1 MTWQAVVDAG
11 GDLGRDLDRVDWSAT
26 PLGPPERWP
35 DSLLSVLRVVVSSR
49 FAMWMAWG
57 PQLTFFCNDAYR
69 RDTLGTKYP
78 WALGRPA
85 SEVWGEIWDD
95 VGPRI
100 ASVLGTGVS
109 TWDESLRLFLERS
122 GYREETYHTFSYS
135 PLADESGATM
145 GMLCVVAEETE
156 RVIAERRLRT
166 LRDVAADLAE
176 AADEDEVFQRLAATL
191 GRDRAD
197 LPFTLTYLF
206 DGDGDG
212 DGDGEGQGTR
222 LVASTGLA
230 GGPQQELIEAA
241 ASGGPGW
248 PLPEPGGGPLAVT
261 ADRFPAAVRRLLP
274 ELGAAAPG
282 RAVVLPLRARPEV
295 QPIGLLVAGITPF
308 RPLDDGILSFVGLLT
323 DQVDAA
329 LTTVRMLESARQRVE
344 ALAELD
350 RVKSQFFA
358 NVSHELRTPLTLI
371 LGPLERIRGT
381 VTTTLPALAPEVE
394 TMHGNALRL
403 SKLVTD
409 VLDFSRLQAGRL
421 MPAREPV
428 DLAVATRELAEMFR
442 SAIEHAGLRY
452 VVSCD
457 DVGTVTID
465 ASMWERIVL
474 NLLSNALKFTF
485 DGEICVR
492 LSRQGTSVRLTVE
505 DTGAGIPDHEL
516 PRLFER
522 FHRVERSRARS
533 SEGSGIGL
541 ALVSE
546 LVALHGGQVE
556 ADSELDV
563 GSTFTVTLPLAT
575 LRAGTGPDPAA
586 DPQPVPPSGSTAGRS
601 GSGIAPAAFL
611 AEVARWTAG
620 DERGAGA
627 AAAAWAPALAV
638 VPSVAEAESEGT
650 ILVVDDN
657 ADMRAY
663 LARLLA
669 PRFTVHTAVDG
680 ADALD
685 QIQVRRPDLV
695 VSDVMMP
702 NVDGVELVRRIRS
715 EPELA
720 DLPVILLTAA
730 ASTAATAE
738 GFDVGADDYLVKPF
752 TAENL
757 LLRVTARIA
766 AGHDRRRR
774 LAVGDL
780 RGALGAVA
788 TAEDVLGV
796 VEAFLRGQ
804 LGVDISGLALVDE
817 RTGTVR
823 LWHQPGLRAGLGE
836 RYRSGTT
843 ASPAPAFV
851 AIRTSEPVIVA
862 DRSAMAARFPE
873 VRADLAAAG
882 IEAAA
887 VLPLRTATGVV
898 RGSLAAYW
906 SGPRLLA
913 GHEVDLLTDAAGVV
927 AEAVD
932 RIATAAQEH
941 RFLVEFQERLLEI
954 DHRSTEAV
962 VAVRYQPARNSLV
975 GGDWFDVI
983 TLPDGS
989 VGITIGDV
997 VGSGLPAAT
1006 SMSQLRSAARLAA
1019 MAHPD
1024 PPEVLTMLDAFAAR
1038 APAAYCATA
1047 LYARLQTD
1055 RVLRWS
1061 SAGHPPPLLVVG
1073 AEARFLDGGLQPLLG
1088 FGGHEKGSSGGDG
1101 ARSAEVVLP
1110 PASTLLFYTDGMI
1123 ERRGELIDDGLQ
1135 RLAAEAVAQ
1144 RHLGLSRLADALI
1157 AAITPEDGLRD
1168 DVALVAL
1175 RTVGSRPELLVD
1187 AFRSDTAELASARS
1201 RFRHWLEDDGTP
1213 PGWVDDLV
1221 LAFGEVIANAVEHGN
1236 ANNNRKV
1243 IGVEAARVHNRIE
1256 VSVTDAGTWL
1266 ADSNSS
1272 QRRGRGRGFSII
1284 NAIADSVDVD
1294 PGRTGTTVTFTVDI
1308 PSVEPSSS

>member
-1 MTWQAVVDAG
+1 VTWQAVVDAG
-11 GDLGRDLDRVDWSAT
+11 GELGRDLDRVDWSAT

-35 DSLLSVLRVVVSSR
+35 DSLLNVLRVVVSSR

-57 PQLTFFCNDAYR
+57 PELTFFCNHAYR

-100 ASVLGTGVS
+100 ASVLGTGMA
-109 TWDESLRLFLERS
+109 TWDESLRLYLERS

-135 PLADESGATM
+135 PLADESGAVV

-176 AADEDEVFQRLAATL
+176 AATEDDVFQRLAATL
-191 GRDRAD
+191 DRDRAD

-206 DGDGDG
+206 GDDSA
-212 DGDGEGQGTR
+212 EQGAR
-222 LVASTGLA
+222 LVATTGLSA
-230 GGPQQELIEAA
+230 AQQRALADEAA
-241 ASGGPGW
+241 GRGPGW
-248 PLPEPGGGPLAVT
+248 PVPTPGGGPLAVA
-261 ADRFPAAVRRLLP
+261 ADRFPPVLRRLLP
-274 ELGAAAPG
+274 ELGGAVPA
-282 RAVVLPLRARPEV
+282 RAVVVPLRARPAV
-295 QPIGLLVAGITPF
+295 QPIGLLVAGLTPF
-308 RPLDDGILSFVGLLT
+308 RPLDDDILSFVGLLT

-329 LTTVRMLESARQRVE
+329 VTTVRTLESARQRVE

-371 LGPLERIRGT
+371 LGPLERIRTT
-381 VTTTLPALAPEVE
+381 VTTTLPALAPDVE

-421 MPAREPV
+421 LPAREPV
-428 DLAVATRELAEMFR
+428 DLAAVTRELAEMFR

-452 VVSCD
+452 VVECD
-457 DVGTVTID
+457 DVGVVTVD

-474 NLLSNALKFTF
+474 NLVSNALKFTF
-485 DGEICVR
+485 EGEVCVR
-492 LSRQGTSVRLTVE
+492 LTGDGATVRLVVQ

-541 ALVSE
+541 ALVAE
-546 LVALHGGQVE
+546 LVALHGGRVE

-563 GSTFTVTLPLAT
+563 GSTFTVTLPVAAPQAPP
-575 LRAGTGPDPAA
+575 AGTGPDRGADAAPVAAVGAAPAR
-586 DPQPVPPSGSTAGRS
+586 PGP
-601 GSGIAPAAFL
+601 GITPAAFL
-611 AEVARWTAG
+611 AEAARWTTG
-620 DERGAGA
+620 DTALA
-627 AAAAWAPALAV
+627 AAAVGAV
-638 VPSVAEAESEGT
+638 ESQGPTGPEPESEGT

-663 LARLLA
+663 LARLLV
-669 PRFTVHTAVDG
+669 PRFVVHTAVDG
-680 ADALD
+680 ADAFD
-685 QIQVRRPDLV
+685 QIQARRPDLV

-730 ASTAATAE
+730 ASTAAAAE

-774 LAVGDL
+774 M
-780 RGALGAVA
+780 ALG
-788 TAEDVLGV
+788 D
-796 VEAFLRGQ
+796 LRGQ
-804 LGVDISGLALVDE
+804 LGAATTPEQVLETAETFLWGHLGADMSGLALVSDE

-823 LWHQPGLRAGLGE
+823 LWHRPGLRAGVGE

-843 ASPAPAFV
+843 VSPAPAFV
-851 AIRTSEPVIVA
+851 AIRTGEPVIVA
-862 DRSAMAARFPE
+862 DRTAMADRFPE

-882 IEAAA
+882 IQAAA
-887 VLPLRTATGVV
+887 VLPLRTATGMV
-898 RGSLAAYW
+898 RGSLAGYW
-906 SGPRLLA
+906 SGPRTLA
-913 GHEVDLLTDAAGVV
+913 GHEIDLLTDAAGVV

-954 DHRSTEAV
+954 DHRSTDAV
-962 VAVRYQPARNSLV
+962 VAVRYQPARSSLV

-983 TLPDGS
+983 TLADGS

-1024 PPEVLTMLDAFAAR
+1024 PPEVVTMLDAFAAR
-1038 APAAYCATA
+1038 APAAYCASA
-1047 LYARLQTD
+1047 LYARLRPD
-1055 RVLRWS
+1055 HVLRWS

-1073 AEARFLDGGLQPLLG
+1073 ADARFLDGGLRPLLG
-1088 FGGHEKGSSGGDG
+1088 FGGHDAMTIEDEG
-1101 ARSAEVVLP
+1101 AWSAEVALP
-1110 PASTLLFYTDGMI
+1110 PAATLLFYTDGMV
-1123 ERRGELIDDGLQ
+1123 ERRGELIDEGLQ

-1175 RTVGSRPELLVD
+1175 RTVGARPELLVD
-1187 AFRSDTAELASARS
+1187 AFRSDTAELAPARS
-1201 RFRHWLEDDGTP
+1201 RFRRWLEDDGTP
-1213 PGWVDDLV
+1213 RGWVDDLV

-1236 ANNNRKV
+1236 ANDSRKV

-1256 VSVTDAGTWL
+1256 VSVTDAGTWS

-1284 NAIADSVDVD
+1284 NAIAGSVDVD
-1294 PGRTGTTVTFTVDI
+1294 PGRTGTTVSFTVDI
-1308 PSVEPSSS
+1308 PAVEPAPPAP

>member
-1 MTWQAVVDAG
+1 MTWPAVVEAG
-11 GDLGRDLDRVDWSAT
+11 GELGRDLDRVDWSAT
-26 PLGPPERWP
+26 PLGPPETWP
-35 DSLLSVLRVVVSSR
+35 DSLLNVLRVVVSSR

-57 PQLTFFCNDAYR
+57 PELTFFCNDAYR

-100 ASVLGTGVS
+100 ASVLSTGVA

-135 PLADESGATM
+135 PLADESSATV
-145 GMLCVVAEETE
+145 GLLCVVAEETD

-176 AADEDEVFQRLAATL
+176 AATEDDVYQRLAATL
-191 GRDRAD
+191 DRDRAD

-206 DGDGDG
+206 DGDDG
-212 DGDGEGQGTR
+212 GGPGAR
-222 LVASTGLA
+222 LVASTGLSA
-230 GGPQQELIEAA
+230 RQMGELAAEAA
-241 ASGGPGW
+241 GRGPGW
-248 PLPEPGGGPLAVT
+248 PVPTPGGGPLAV
-261 ADRFPAAVRRLLP
+261 AVDRFPPVLRHLLP
-274 ELGAAAPG
+274 ELGEAVPG
-282 RAVVLPLRARPEV
+282 RAVVVPLRARPEV
-295 QPIGLLVAGITPF
+295 RPIGLLVAGLTPF
-308 RPLDDGILSFVGLLT
+308 RPLDDDILSFVGLLT

-329 LTTVRMLESARQRVE
+329 VTTVRTLESARQRVE

-371 LGPLERIRGT
+371 LGPLERIQGT
-381 VTTTLPALAPEVE
+381 VTAALPALAPDVE

-421 MPAREPV
+421 LPAREPV
-428 DLAVATRELAEMFR
+428 DLAVVTRELAEMFR

-457 DVGTVTID
+457 DVGLVTLD

-485 DGEICVR
+485 EGEICVH
-492 LSRQGTSVRLTVE
+492 LTGDGTTVRLAVQ
-505 DTGAGIPDHEL
+505 DTGAGIPAHEL

-546 LVALHGGQVE
+546 LVGLHDGRVE
-556 ADSELDV
+556 ADSQL
-563 GSTFTVTLPLAT
+563 GIGTTFTVTLPVVAVPSLAI
-575 LRAGTGPDPAA
+575 AAIPAPA
-586 DPQPVPPSGSTAGRS
+586 RT
-601 GSGIAPAAFL
+601 GSGITPAAFL
-611 AEVARWTAG
+611 AEAARWTASDG
-620 DERGAGA
+620 VGPDPELVAL
-627 AAAAWAPALAV
+627 APAG
-638 VPSVAEAESEGT
+638 PETPEVAGVEGT

-663 LARLLA
+663 LGRLLA
-669 PRFTVHTAVDG
+669 PRFAVHTAVDG
-680 ADALD
+680 GDAFD
-685 QIQVRRPDLV
+685 QIQARRPDLV

-702 NVDGVELVRRIRS
+702 NVDGVELVRRIRD

-730 ASTAATAE
+730 ASTEAAAE

-757 LLRVTARIA
+757 LLRVTARIT

-774 LAVGDL
+774 MALGDL
-780 RGALGAVA
+780 RGALGSA
-788 TAEDVLGV
+788 TTAAEVL
-796 VEAFLRGQ
+796 AAADSFLQGQ
-804 LGVDISGLALVDE
+804 LGADITGLALVEE

-823 LWHQPGLRAGLGE
+823 LWHRPGLRAGVGE
-836 RYRSGTT
+836 RYRSGTIAT
-843 ASPAPAFV
+843 PAPAFD
-851 AIRTSEPVIVA
+851 AIRTGAAVLVA
-862 DRSAMAARFPE
+862 DRKTMTERFPD
-873 VRADLAAAG
+873 VRADMAAAG
-882 IEAAA
+882 IQAAA
-887 VLPLRTATGVV
+887 VLPLRTATDVV

-906 SGPRLLA
+906 SAPRVLTE
-913 GHEVDLLTDAAGVV
+913 HETGLLTDAAGVV

-932 RIATAAQEH
+932 RIAVNDQEH
-941 RFLVEFQERLLEI
+941 RFLIEFQERLLEI

-962 VAVRYQPARNSLV
+962 VTVLYQPARNSLV
-975 GGDWFDVI
+975 GGDWYDVI
-983 TLPDGS
+983 TLADGS

-1038 APAAYCATA
+1038 APAAYCASA
-1047 LYARLQTD
+1047 LYARLQPD
-1055 RVLRWS
+1055 GLLRWS

-1073 AEARFLDGGLQPLLG
+1073 AEARFLDGGRRPLLG
-1088 FGGHEKGSSGGDG
+1088 FGGREPFVLDDV
-1101 ARSAEVVLP
+1101 ATRSADLVLP
-1110 PASTLLFYTDGMI
+1110 PASTLLLYTDGMV
-1123 ERRGELIDDGLQ
+1123 ERRGELLDDGLQ
-1135 RLAAEAVAQ
+1135 RLATEAVAQ
-1144 RHLGLSRLADALI
+1144 RHLGLARLVDALI

-1168 DVALVAL
+1168 DVAVIAL

-1187 AFRSDTAELASARS
+1187 AFHSDTAELAPARA
-1201 RFRHWLEDDGTP
+1201 RFRRWLEDDGTP

-1236 ANNNRKV
+1236 RNDNRKIV
-1243 IGVEAARVHNRIE
+1243 GVEAARVHNRIE
-1256 VSVTDAGTWL
+1256 VSVTDAGNWM
-1266 ADSNSS
+1266 ADSNAS
-1272 QRRGRGRGFSII
+1272 QRRGRGRGFAIV
-1284 NAIADSVDVD
+1284 NAIAGSVDVS
-1294 PGRTGTTVTFTVDI
+1294 PTQIGTVVSFTVDI
-1308 PSVEPSSS
+1308 PAVEPVP

>member
-1 MTWQAVVDAG
+1 MTWPAVVEAG
-11 GDLGRDLDRVDWSAT
+11 GEVGRDLDRVDWSAT
-26 PLGPPERWP
+26 PLGPTDGWP
-35 DSLLSVLRVVVSSR
+35 DSLLNVLRVVVSSR

-57 PQLTFFCNDAYR
+57 PELTFFCNDAYR

-100 ASVLGTGVS
+100 ASVLDTGVA

-135 PLADESGATM
+135 SLADESGATV
-145 GMLCVVAEETE
+145 GMLCVVAEETD
-156 RVIAERRLRT
+156 RVIAERRLRA

-176 AADEDEVFQRLAATL
+176 STTEVDVYQRLAITL
-191 GRDRAD
+191 DRDRAD

-206 DGDGDG
+206 DGDDPTAPGA
-212 DGDGEGQGTR
+212 R
-222 LVASTGLA
+222 LVASTGLTARQRA
-230 GGPQQELIEAA
+230 GLATDAA
-241 ASGGPGW
+241 DRGSGW
-248 PLPEPGGGPLAVT
+248 PVPAPGGGPLPVAVE
-261 ADRFPAAVRRLLP
+261 RFPPALRRLLP
-274 ELGAAAPG
+274 ELGEVVPG
-282 RAVVLPLRARPEV
+282 RAVVVPLRARPEV
-295 QPIGLLVAGITPF
+295 RPIGLLVAGLTPF
-308 RPLDDGILSFVGLLT
+308 RPLDEDILSFVGLLT

-329 LTTVRMLESARQRVE
+329 VTTVRTLESARQRVE

-371 LGPLERIRGT
+371 LGPLERLRGT
-381 VTTTLPALAPEVE
+381 VTTSLPALAPDVE

-421 MPAREPV
+421 LPAREPV
-428 DLAVATRELAEMFR
+428 DLAVVTRDLAEMFR

-457 DVGTVTID
+457 DVGLVTLD

-485 DGEICVR
+485 EGEICVR
-492 LSRQGTSVRLTVE
+492 LTGDGSTVRLAVQ

-541 ALVSE
+541 ALVAE
-546 LVALHGGQVE
+546 LVGLHAGQVE
-556 ADSELDV
+556 ADSTLDV
-563 GSTFTVTLPLAT
+563 GSTFTVTLPVGA
-575 LRAGTGPDPAA
+575 ASSPAA
-586 DPQPVPPSGSTAGRS
+586 DAGPVPGRAA
-601 GSGIAPAAFL
+601 SGITPAAFL
-611 AEVARWTAG
+611 AEAARWTGADG
-620 DERGAGA
+620 VGPDSPVAALAAAGA
-627 AAAAWAPALAV
+627 PEPAPAAG
-638 VPSVAEAESEGT
+638 AEGT

-663 LARLLA
+663 LGRLLT
-669 PRFTVHTAVDG
+669 PRFIVRTAVDG
-680 ADALD
+680 GDAFD
-685 QIQVRRPDLV
+685 QIQTRRPDLV

-702 NVDGVELVRRIRS
+702 NVDGVELVRRIRD

-730 ASTAATAE
+730 ASTEAAAE

-774 LAVGDL
+774 MALGDL
-780 RGALGAVA
+780 RGALGSA
-788 TAEDVLGV
+788 TTADQVL
-796 VEAFLRGQ
+796 AATDTFLQGQ
-804 LGVDISGLALVDE
+804 LGVDISGLALVED
-817 RTGTVR
+817 RKGAVR
-823 LWHQPGLRAGLGE
+823 LWHRPGLRAGVGE
-836 RYRSGTT
+836 RYRSGTIAT
-843 ASPAPAFV
+843 PAPAFA
-851 AIRTSEPVIVA
+851 AIRTGEAVVVA
-862 DRSAMAARFPE
+862 DREAMAERFPDI
-873 VRADLAAAG
+873 RADMAAAG
-882 IEAAA
+882 IQAAA
-887 VLPLRTATGVV
+887 VLPLRTATGAV
-898 RGSLAAYW
+898 RGSVAAYW
-906 SGPRLLA
+906 SASRLLTE
-913 GHEVDLLTDAAGVV
+913 HEVDLFTDAAGVV

-932 RIATAAQEH
+932 RIAVNDQEH

-954 DHRSTEAV
+954 DHRSTESV
-962 VAVRYQPARNSLV
+962 VTVLYQPARNSLV
-975 GGDWFDVI
+975 GGDWYDVI
-983 TLPDGS
+983 TLADGS

-1019 MAHPD
+1019 MARPD

-1038 APAAYCATA
+1038 APAAYCASA
-1047 LYARLQTD
+1047 LYARLQPD
-1055 RVLRWS
+1055 GLLRWS

-1073 AEARFLDGGLQPLLG
+1073 AEARFLDGGRRPLLG
-1088 FGGHEKGSSGGDG
+1088 LGGREPFAPDDDI
-1101 ARSAEVVLP
+1101 ATRSAEVVLP
-1110 PASTLLFYTDGMI
+1110 PASTLLLYTDGMV
-1123 ERRGELIDDGLQ
+1123 ERRGEMLDEGLQ
-1135 RLAAEAVAQ
+1135 RLATEAVAQ
-1144 RHLGLSRLADALI
+1144 RHLGLARLADSLI

-1168 DVALVAL
+1168 DVAVIAL

-1187 AFRSDTAELASARS
+1187 AFYSDTAELAPARS
-1201 RFRHWLEDDGTP
+1201 RFRRWLEDDGTP

-1236 ANNNRKV
+1236 ANDNGKIV
-1243 IGVEAARVHNRIE
+1243 GVEAARIHNRIE
-1256 VSVTDAGTWL
+1256 VSVTDAGNWT
-1266 ADSNSS
+1266 ADSNAS
-1272 QRRGRGRGFSII
+1272 QRRGRGRGFAIV
-1284 NAIADSVDVD
+1284 NAIAGSVDVS
-1294 PGRTGTTVTFTVDI
+1294 PTQIGTVVSFTVDI
-1308 PSVEPSSS
+1308 PAVEPAP

>member
-1 MTWQAVVDAG
+1 MTWPAVVEAG
-11 GDLGRDLDRVDWSAT
+11 GELGRDLDRVDWSAT
-26 PLGPPERWP
+26 PLGPPESWP
-35 DSLLSVLRVVVSSR
+35 DSLLNVLRVVVSSR

-57 PQLTFFCNDAYR
+57 PELTFFCNDAYR

-100 ASVLGTGVS
+100 ASVLSTGVA

-135 PLADESGATM
+135 PLADESSTPVGL
-145 GMLCVVAEETE
+145 LCVVAEETD

-176 AADEDEVFQRLAATL
+176 ATTEVDVYRRLAATL
-191 GRDRAD
+191 DRDRAD

-206 DGDGDG
+206 DDGLFDDDDG
-212 DGDGEGQGTR
+212 TAPGVR
-222 LVASTGLA
+222 LVATTGLTPRQRA
-230 GGPQQELIEAA
+230 ELAAEATDR
-241 ASGGPGW
+241 GLGW
-248 PLPEPGGGPLAVT
+248 PVPTPGGGPLAV
-261 ADRFPAAVRRLLP
+261 AVDRFPPALRRLLP
-274 ELGAAAPG
+274 ELGEAVPG
-282 RAVVLPLRARPEV
+282 RAVVVPLRARPEV
-295 QPIGLLVAGITPF
+295 RPIGILVAGLTPF
-308 RPLDDGILSFVGLLT
+308 RPLDDDILSFVGLLT

-329 LTTVRMLESARQRVE
+329 VTTVRTLESARQRVE

-371 LGPLERIRGT
+371 LGPLERMRGT
-381 VTTTLPALAPEVE
+381 VTTALPALAPDVE

-421 MPAREPV
+421 LPAREPV
-428 DLAVATRELAEMFR
+428 DLAVVTRELAEMFR

-457 DVGTVTID
+457 DVGLVTLD

-485 DGEICVR
+485 EGEICVH
-492 LSRQGTSVRLTVE
+492 LTGDGATVRLAVQ

-541 ALVSE
+541 ALVAE
-546 LVALHGGQVE
+546 LVGLHDGRVD

-563 GSTFTVTLPLAT
+563 GSTFTVTLPAVAT
-575 LRAGTGPDPAA
+575 SSPAA
-586 DPQPVPPSGSTAGRS
+586 DAGPAPGRA
-601 GSGIAPAAFL
+601 GSGITPAAFL
-611 AEVARWTAG
+611 AEAARWTAG
-620 DERGAGA
+620 DGVAPGPGLALVPTGSEASGEGGA
-627 AAAAWAPALAV
+627 A
-638 VPSVAEAESEGT
+638 GT

-663 LARLLA
+663 LGRLLA
-669 PRFTVHTAVDG
+669 PRFAVHTAVDG

-685 QIQVRRPDLV
+685 QIQARRPDLV

-702 NVDGVELVRRIRS
+702 NVDGVELVRRIRE

-730 ASTAATAE
+730 ASTDAAAE

-757 LLRVTARIA
+757 LLRVTARVA

-774 LAVGDL
+774 MALGHL
-780 RGALGAVA
+780 RGALASATTADEVLGAVD
-788 TAEDVLGV
+788 T
-796 VEAFLRGQ
+796 FLQGQ
-804 LGVDISGLALVDE
+804 LGADISGLALVEE
-817 RTGTVR
+817 RKGTVR
-823 LWHQPGLRAGLGE
+823 LWHRPGLRAGVGE
-836 RYRSGTT
+836 RYRSGTIAT
-843 ASPAPAFV
+843 PAPAFA
-851 AIRTSEPVIVA
+851 AIRTGEAVLVA
-862 DRSAMAARFPE
+862 DWEALADRFPE
-873 VRADLAAAG
+873 VRADMAAAG
-882 IEAAA
+882 IQAAA

-906 SGPRLLA
+906 SAPRELTE
-913 GHEVDLLTDAAGVV
+913 HELDLLTDAAGVV

-932 RIATAAQEH
+932 RIAVNDQEH
-941 RFLVEFQERLLEI
+941 RFLIEFQERLLEI

-962 VAVRYQPARNSLV
+962 VTVLYQPARNSLV
-975 GGDWFDVI
+975 GGDWYDVI
-983 TLPDGS
+983 TLADGS

-1038 APAAYCATA
+1038 APAAYCASA

-1055 RVLRWS
+1055 GLFRWS

-1073 AEARFLDGGLQPLLG
+1073 AEARFLDGGRRPLLG
-1088 FGGHEKGSSGGDG
+1088 FGGREPFVADDVAS
-1101 ARSAEVVLP
+1101 RSAQVVLP
-1110 PASTLLFYTDGMI
+1110 PASTLLLYTDGMV
-1123 ERRGELIDDGLQ
+1123 ERRGEVLDDGLQ
-1135 RLAAEAVAQ
+1135 RLATEAVAQ
-1144 RHLGLSRLADALI
+1144 RHLGLARQVDALI

-1168 DVALVAL
+1168 DVAVIAL

-1187 AFRSDTAELASARS
+1187 AFHADTAELAPART
-1201 RFRHWLEDDGTP
+1201 RFRRWLEDDGTP

-1236 ANNNRKV
+1236 ANDHRKIV
-1243 IGVEAARVHNRIE
+1243 GVEAARVHNRIE
-1256 VSVTDAGTWL
+1256 VSVTDAGNWT
-1266 ADSNSS
+1266 ADSNAS
-1272 QRRGRGRGFSII
+1272 QRRGRGRGFAIV
-1284 NAIADSVDVD
+1284 NAIAGSVDVS
-1294 PGRTGTTVTFTVDI
+1294 PTQIGTVVSFTVDI
-1308 PSVEPSSS
+1308 PAVEPAP